1 MMTIDMPIAWLPLIN
16 PLYSAVPHLTD
27 YWMLLIF
34 PLVLIISLVYQ
45 SIRREDLSG
54 LALGTLW
61 MSTKVLFF
69 MALIAIGIQ
78 IVFYLSIH
86 YLAGPLG

>member
-1 MMTIDMPIAWLPLIN
+1 MTMNLPIAWVPFIN
-16 PLYSAVPHLTD
+16 PLYSVVPRLTD

-45 SIRREDLSG
+45 SIRREDLSN
-54 LALGTLW
+54 LTSGTLW

-69 MALIAIGIQ
+69 MALIVIGIQ
-78 IVFYLSIH
+78 IVFYMSIH